1 MTDLKPWYRSKTI
14 IASLISV
21 ATALAGLGGVPLG
34 PVDGSALAE
43 SLVEGVAALSGIIAI
58 IGRLSARQKI
68 G

>member
-1 MTDLKPWYRSKTI
+1 MKNSKPWYQSKTI

-34 PVDGSALAE
+34 PLDGSALAE
-43 SLVEGVAALSGIIAI
+43 SLVEGIAAISGIVAI
-58 IGRLSARQKI
+58 LGRFSARQRI